1 MKNSNKK
8 GFTIVELVIVIA
20 VIAILAAVLIPTF
33 SGLVKKAN
41 LSSDM
46 QAVREINQAL
56 AADQAKNG
64 IPKNVD
70 KAMAVIAAAGY
81 DIASYKPLSSNLQ
94 IYWVDTVNRVI
105 LCEKGTGKVVYPED
119 YVEITN
125 DGSWHLFNESF
136 RNAISM
142 DISVTVD
149 PAKDFTSGNTYT
161 KVVAGSTEVG
171 SRLEVTFTKNSD
183 ATISSPTYT
192 IVKPASYQKDTEGG
206 NEAEK
211 QAGKYLYTLAAQISE
226 RLIKGADGKTA
237 EEVNIVLPSD
247 MDIDVSNYIWKP
259 IRNFKGDIT
268 AVDGKQAVIKG
279 LSLDKDLSY
288 VDSVMFDGKSSAKID
303 GKIVSIPSKYN
314 VVGFIAN
321 VIDGTVENLTFKD
334 INIETPC
341 FDYEAYLDNT
351 GKNGSGANANV
362 FGIIGSITPDFSISK
377 NYRTPAKV
385 TISNIK
391 LEGGSVK
398 GLARVGGI
406 VGYIGGADLNELPT
420 GSEIKIDGC
429 TVSNVS
435 FTAGMTSSSYGSLG
449 GIVSY
454 IARCESNT
462 KLNIS
467 DCTIS
472 NNTFYGVAV
481 GAICGWN
488 NNAGADITIENCTIS
503 NNTLQHSDASPS
515 YYHLGIIAGR
525 NDKKSITVDEATLNA
540 AASNVLKDKEGHTKI
555 GELKYT
561 TDTNTKGNIVGDA
574 GIKVE
579 GKTTGSYTL
588 GNYSYTIDEEG
599 DLKGYL
605 TRTDK

>member
-105 LCEKGTGKVVYPED
+105 LCEKGKGKVVYPED

-149 PAKDFTSGNTYT
+149 PAKDFTSDNTFT

-211 QAGKYLYTLAAQISE
+211 QAGTYLYTLAAQISE
-226 RLIKGADGKTA
+226 RLIKGGDGKTA

-259 IRNFKGDIT
+259 IKNFKGDIT
-268 AVDGKQAVIKG
+268 AADGKQAVIKG

-288 VDSVMFDGKSSAKID
+288 VDSVMFDGNSKD
-303 GKIVSIPSKYN
+303 GPSKYN

-334 INIETPC
+334 INVETPC

-351 GKNGSGANANV
+351 GKNGSNANANV

-377 NYRTPAKV
+377 NDRTPAKV

-406 VGYIGGADLNELPT
+406 VGYIGGAIGNELPE

-454 IARCESNT
+454 IERCESNT

-467 DCTIS
+467 GCTIS

-488 NNAGADITIENCTIS
+488 NKKGANITIKNCTIS
-503 NNTLQHSDASPS
+503 NNTLQHSDAEPN

-525 NDKKSITVDEATLNA
+525 NDKNSITVDEATLNA

-561 TDTNTKGNIVGDA
+561 TFQNTKGNIVGDA

-588 GNYSYTIDEEG
+588 GNYSYTIGEE
-599 DLKGYL
+599 GYL
-605 TRTDK
+605 TRQ